1 MGIYRKTLNKIS
13 DVLNNLNYND
23 TNLYDY
29 FDNLYEIVKFD
40 GCALF
45 YLSLDKISLVD
56 FKNYTKKKILFDIIQ
71 RDIPFDNEL
80 YLILNNGVKFILE
93 RFRGYKFPLRN
104 YVLFSYG

>member
-56 FKNYTKKKILFDIIQ
+56 FKNYTKKKI
-71 RDIPFDNEL
+71 
-80 YLILNNGVKFILE
+80 
-93 RFRGYKFPLRN
+93 
-104 YVLFSYG
+104 